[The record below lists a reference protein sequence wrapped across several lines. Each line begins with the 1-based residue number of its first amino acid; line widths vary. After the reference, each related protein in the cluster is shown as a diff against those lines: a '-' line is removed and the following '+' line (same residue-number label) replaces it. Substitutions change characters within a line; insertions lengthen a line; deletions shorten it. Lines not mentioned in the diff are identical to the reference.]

1 MLTTF
6 QHFFLSEHYPWK
18 LVRREKAG
26 FMCTLLM
33 PLMCFPHHPLSNY
46 FTKGHKVLASTKKRR
61 TISTMYYMD
70 FCEHSQRRVC
80 AMFSL
85 WANLPCTFFFL
96 LYKKFDNNNKKTLHR
111 WNRIPNSQT
120 KYGHLLLIAQKTS
133 APNKAHVH
141 KAASVFLW
149 ILHPPPLLLWSS
161 EGRKYVLETWM
172 HINYKLEK
180 QKRLSC
186 ISWTQ

>member
-1 MLTTF
+1 MINLLQHRIAINFYFLFPQLWSDYDKLDYDIHIAALDWHTLRSKSKRENLVLTTFQHFSFSEHYPSKLIRREKFLLTTF

-33 PLMCFPHHPLSNY
+33 PLMCFPHHLLSNY
-46 FTKGHKVLASTKKRR
+46 FTKGQKVLASTKKRR

-85 WANLPCTFFFL
+85 WANLPCTFFFFSI
-96 LYKKFDNNNKKTLHR
+96 KSF
-111 WNRIPNSQT
+111 
-120 KYGHLLLIAQKTS
+120 
-133 APNKAHVH
+133 
-141 KAASVFLW
+141 
-149 ILHPPPLLLWSS
+149 
-161 EGRKYVLETWM
+161 
-172 HINYKLEK
+172 
-180 QKRLSC
+180 
-186 ISWTQ
+186 